1 MKTIKIRVPN
11 KSYDKEM
18 EVIDAVSALL
28 SKMRKTLNV
37 EIQQGQGGT
46 LDDWKEVDFG
56 NKDGRLMVIK
66 VSLRDK
72 KDLIKDAGKHYK
84 RALKDYNRFFK
95 VKKVLKKPLLEKKAL
110 VSMQGKTMPIK
121 RLGILEHATNV
132 KNQ

>member
-72 KDLIKDAGKHYK
+72 KVLIKDAGKHYK

-95 VKKVLKKPLLEKKAL
+95 VKKLGFSAHYPLLLAKMEPDKAKSL
-110 VSMQGKTMPIK
+110 LNRGAFI
-121 RLGILEHATNV
+121 
-132 KNQ
+132 